1 MSIRSI
7 IKTVGAII
15 IIGIIVLALIQLIPV
30 NTTNPPVV
38 SEPNWDSQQTR
49 DLTQRACFDCH
60 SNETVWPSYSKIAPV
75 SWVIVNHVSEGRE
88 KLNFSQWNPNRRN
101 EAVETIIEGQMP
113 PLYYTAVHPEAR
125 LSASEKQQLVDGLQN
140 TFSNN

>member
-7 IKTVGAII
+7 IKSVGAII
-15 IIGIIVLALIQLIPV
+15 IIGIIGLALIQLIPV
-30 NTTNPPVV
+30 NTSNPPVV

-60 SNETVWPSYSKIAPV
+60 SNETVWPSYAKIAPV

>member
-7 IKTVGAII
+7 IKSVGVII
-15 IIGIIVLALIQLIPV
+15 IIGIIGFALIQLIPV

-60 SNETVWPSYSKIAPV
+60 SNETVWPSYAKIAPV

-88 KLNFSQWNPNRRN
+88 KLNFSQWNPNGRN
-101 EAVETIIEGQMP
+101 EAVEAIIGGEMP

-125 LSASEKQQLVDGLQN
+125 LSSAEKQQLVDGLQN